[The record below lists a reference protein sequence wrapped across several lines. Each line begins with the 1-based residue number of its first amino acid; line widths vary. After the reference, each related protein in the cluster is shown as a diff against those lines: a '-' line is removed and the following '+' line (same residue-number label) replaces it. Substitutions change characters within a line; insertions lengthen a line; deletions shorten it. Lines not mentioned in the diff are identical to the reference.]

1 MTHRHAGSDQTT
13 RYAIQ
18 GPAACNAAFRPDAV
32 CPWRDSNIRPPGS
45 LFCRNLFVIEVCR
58 MPALCRRSF
67 LAVTLPL
74 AVSVLCPGLLAGCGY
89 TWRGQKGNLS
99 ADSVL
104 GDGSKTLRMGKVEQV
119 TLYPWVPYAIRSQL
133 RDEINARGLARWVD
147 GKTADYTLG
156 VKLTGSTI
164 RSYSDTASGMAQ
176 LSQVR
181 ISLVLTVYDGHTN
194 NQVWTSGTVSYSD
207 TFEFENDET
216 AVRETLT
223 ECVRRALDRLQ
234 QRF

>member
-1 MTHRHAGSDQTT
+1 M
-13 RYAIQ
+13 
-18 GPAACNAAFRPDAV
+18 PAFR
-32 CPWRDSNIRPPGS
+32 
-45 LFCRNLFVIEVCR
+45 
-58 MPALCRRSF
+58 RRSF
-67 LAVTLPL
+67 LAMALPL
-74 AVSVLCPGLLAGCGY
+74 AFASLCPGLLAGCGY

-99 ADSVL
+99 TDSVL
-104 GDGSKTLRMGKVEQV
+104 GDGSKTLRMGAVEQV
-119 TLYPWVPYAIRSQL
+119 TLYPWVPYVIRSQL

-147 GKTADYTLG
+147 GKSADYTLG

-176 LSQVR
+176 LSQVS
-181 ISLVLTVYDGHTN
+181 ISLIFTVYDGRTN
-194 NQVWTSGTVSYSD
+194 KQVWTSGPVTYAD

-216 AVRETLT
+216 AVRETLA

>member
-1 MTHRHAGSDQTT
+1 MPLLHR
-13 RYAIQ
+13 
-18 GPAACNAAFRPDAV
+18 RP
-32 CPWRDSNIRPPGS
+32 
-45 LFCRNLFVIEVCR
+45 
-58 MPALCRRSF
+58 F
-67 LAVTLPL
+67 LAMTLPMAL
-74 AVSVLCPGLLAGCGY
+74 AALCPGLLAGCGY

-104 GDGSKTLRMGKVEQV
+104 GDGSKTLRMGAVEQV
-119 TLYPWVPYAIRSQL
+119 TLYPWVPYVIRSQL
-133 RDEINARGLARWVD
+133 RDEVNARGLARWVD

-156 VKLTGSTI
+156 VKVTSSTI

-181 ISLVLTVYDGHTN
+181 ITMVCTVYDGHTN
-194 NQVWTSGTVSYSD
+194 AQVWTSGPVTYAD
-207 TFEFENDET
+207 KFEFENDET